1 MRGGTQNVLELS
13 KNECVVSVND
23 NDAFIALGAL
33 KTPIAVVGLVSC
45 GALIA
50 AIALVA
56 CTHVPL
62 LSMYPHL
69 MDII

>member
-1 MRGGTQNVLELS
+1 MLGGTQNVLELS

-33 KTPIAVVGLVSC
+33 KDPIA

-62 LSMYPHL
+62 LSMYPHP